1 MYRHFIS
8 HQKANNLNSGALEV
22 MLLELSIKKIIC
34 SAKHQF
40 NLAINLTSTS
50 QSMVIYGPSGSGKTM
65 LLHTIAGLI
74 TANTGYIKLNQ
85 RVLFDKT
92 QNINLTPQE
101 RKISYLFQ
109 DYLLF
114 PHLTIRQNISFG
126 LTKGL
131 LNPSAN
137 KHYPQVDKWLEKFEL
152 TVLADQ
158 YPYQLSGGQKQRAA
172 LARAL
177 VTEPKLLLLDEPFA
191 ALDIA
196 LREKMRTEI
205 KQLQQQINIPIILV
219 SHDIEDITTFG
230 EQIIKL
236 NQGKV
241 AC

>member
-1 MYRHFIS
+1 
-8 HQKANNLNSGALEV
+8 

-85 RVLFDKT
+85 QVLFDKT
-92 QNINLTPQE
+92 QKINLTPQE